1 MVNYLLVFTVSY
13 RMHGKTVLWVP
24 GMDHAGIATQS
35 VVERDLLKQYSLNS
49 SQFPI
54 NQSKSSASSCQVPS
68 NPRLLLGRENFIQ
81 RIWDWKNQLVYLF
94 PFYV

>member
-1 MVNYLLVFTVSY
+1 
-13 RMHGKTVLWVP
+13 MHGKTVLWVP

-94 PFYV
+94 SFYV